1 MNVIYF
7 GKIADV
13 SNKSS
18 ENISLKENSIAS
30 LIDFLQ
36 EKYQLE
42 LDDMQIAVNHNLVS
56 KSDELM
62 LKETDEVAILSAFA
76 GG

>member
-13 SNKSS
+13 ANKSS

-36 EKYQLE
+36 EKYQLA